1 MDMDFQF
8 AFVYVGVQ
16 NVGAFL
22 APFEHH
28 TVLTGQM
35 NDIEKLPLLVETFYS
50 RAWEWY
56 ESLPPNQLLIAH
68 SAISKHCVCQHRLS
82 ILSMRGHSNDT
93 NIQHPSLI
101 TRIQCNHEIILMEGL
116 CGPTMK
122 KWLIW
127 LDH

>member
-35 NDIEKLPLLVETFYS
+35 NDIEKLPLLVTTFYS
-50 RAWEWY
+50 RA
-56 ESLPPNQLLIAH
+56 
-68 SAISKHCVCQHRLS
+68 R
-82 ILSMRGHSNDT
+82 
-93 NIQHPSLI
+93 
-101 TRIQCNHEIILMEGL
+101 
-116 CGPTMK
+116 
-122 KWLIW
+122 
-127 LDH
+127 